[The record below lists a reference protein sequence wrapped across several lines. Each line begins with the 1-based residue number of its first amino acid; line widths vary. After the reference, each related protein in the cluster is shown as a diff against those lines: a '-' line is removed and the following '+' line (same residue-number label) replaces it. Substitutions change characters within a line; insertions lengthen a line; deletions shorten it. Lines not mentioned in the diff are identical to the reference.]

1 MSNDRDR
8 ERFYFKCNALKYMW
22 MMVMFDLPTDTAHER
37 KQATKFRKFLLDA
50 GFSMSQ
56 YSVYF
61 RFTGT
66 RENSQ
71 KYVKMVEDH
80 NPGTGD
86 VSILFFTD
94 YQFGEIKHLYKKE
107 QPKKLDEKPEQY
119 TLF

>member
-22 MMVMFDLPTDTAHER
+22 MMVMFDLPTDTAQER
-37 KQATKFRKFLLDA
+37 KKAAKFRKFLLDA
-50 GFSMSQ
+50 GFEMSQ
-56 YSVYF
+56 YSVYL

-71 KYVKMVEDH
+71 KYVKMVERN

-94 YQFGEIKHLYKKE
+94 YQFGEIKHLHKN
-107 QPKKLDEKPEQY
+107 KLAEKLAEKPQQY

>member
-22 MMVMFDLPTDTAHER
+22 MMVMFDLPTDTAEER
-37 KQATKFRKFLLDA
+37 RKAAKFRKFLLDA
-50 GFSMSQ
+50 GFGMSQ
-56 YSVYF
+56 YSVYL

-94 YQFGEIKHLYKKE
+94 YQFGEIKHLYKK
-107 QPKKLDEKPEQY
+107 
-119 TLF
+119 

>member
-1 MSNDRDR
+1 MADDRSR
-8 ERFYFKCNALKYMW
+8 ERFYFKCDALKYMW

-37 KQATKFRKFLLDA
+37 KQAAKFRKFLLDA
-50 GFSMSQ
+50 GFEMSQ

-71 KYVKMVEDH
+71 KYVEMVEDH

-86 VSILFFTD
+86 ISILF
-94 YQFGEIKHLYKKE
+94 YKNLTANLPIFFI
-107 QPKKLDEKPEQY
+107 PKTAPSPLSWGLFRV
-119 TLF
+119 TL

>member
-8 ERFYFKCNALKYMW
+8 ERFYFKCDALKYMW
-22 MMVMFDLPTDTAHER
+22 MMVMFDLPTETAEER
-37 KQATKFRKFLLDA
+37 RAATKFRNFLLDN
-50 GFSMSQ
+50 GFEMSQ
-56 YSVYF
+56 YAVYF

-94 YQFGEIKHLYKKE
+94 YQFGEIKHLYKK
-107 QPKKLDEKPEQY
+107 QPPSKLADEPKQY